1 MRQRP
6 EGDAVSSC
14 HSTEDIAMLH
24 KSQHLIFAFI
34 VTLCSALLISCYT
47 PAGRSAGE
55 VVDDAGIT
63 TQVKT
68 SLLANKALEGIAI
81 SVKTF
86 SGEVTLTGAVNTP
99 EQVRKAGEIASSVR
113 GVKKVNNLVTVK

>member
-1 MRQRP
+1 
-6 EGDAVSSC
+6 
-14 HSTEDIAMLH
+14 MLH
-24 KSQHLIFAFI
+24 KSQHLIFALI

-55 VVDDAGIT
+55 VVDDAGST

-99 EQVRKAGEIASSVR
+99 EQVRKAAEIASSVR

>member
-1 MRQRP
+1 
-6 EGDAVSSC
+6 
-14 HSTEDIAMLH
+14 MLH

-81 SVKTF
+81 SDKTF